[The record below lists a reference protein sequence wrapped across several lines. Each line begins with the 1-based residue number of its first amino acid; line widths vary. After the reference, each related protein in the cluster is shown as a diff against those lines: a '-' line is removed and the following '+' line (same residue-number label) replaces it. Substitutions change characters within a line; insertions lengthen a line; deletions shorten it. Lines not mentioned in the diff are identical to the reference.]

1 MSLVKD
7 QIQLISQ
14 GTTVLHYCTVS
25 SLHYVPSKCAAM
37 SLDTFA
43 SVDVFKPCGWPK
55 IIFFFMWSL
64 AIIVFIHG
72 CVSPCG
78 GPLWCIVV
86 STKHFSHT
94 SSTDARSFAWHA
106 SCLRCRFLSSDGSL
120 CLLRK
125 VSGTCGKSG
134 CDQIAHHSPHH
145 THVNAFF
152 VDQTDNK

>member
-37 SLDTFA
+37 SLDMFA

-55 IIFFFMWSL
+55 IIIFFMWSL

-78 GPLWCIVV
+78 VLFGVLWFPPNIFHIPPAQTREALLGTQAASGVG
-86 STKHFSHT
+86 SSPQMGHFVFC
-94 SSTDARSFAWHA
+94 A
-106 SCLRCRFLSSDGSL
+106 
-120 CLLRK
+120 
-125 VSGTCGKSG
+125 KSQAPAG
-134 CDQIAHHSPHH
+134 NQDVIR
-145 THVNAFF
+145 
-152 VDQTDNK
+152 